1 MVPVS
6 ADSLLSG
13 SGNHGPAAGAALPD
27 PARFR
32 IPESLAIT
40 GLSGFFIFC
49 SFPDGFHGFSRS
61 EPSTICGIKFLKKA
75 PHYDKQ

>member
-13 SGNHGPAAGAALPD
+13 SGNHSPAAGAALPD

-40 GLSGFFIFC
+40 GLSGFFHFLLI
-49 SFPDGFHGFSRS
+49 PRRLSRVFAVG
-61 EPSTICGIKFLKKA
+61 TF
-75 PHYDKQ
+75 YNM